1 MLLPAFVKPV
11 VILIKQHQ
19 RLHAAPGTGGRT
31 VKTLFD
37 RIITVTVFL
46 FSAVLAS
53 AIVGLMSSSD
63 HAETPWWVLAAVGL
77 SAALMSVGA
86 CMWGATHD
94 NHR

>member
-1 MLLPAFVKPV
+1 M
-11 VILIKQHQ
+11 
-19 RLHAAPGTGGRT
+19 
-31 VKTLFD
+31 KTLFD

-77 SAALMSVGA
+77 SAALMSIGA

-94 NHR
+94 NHHDAS